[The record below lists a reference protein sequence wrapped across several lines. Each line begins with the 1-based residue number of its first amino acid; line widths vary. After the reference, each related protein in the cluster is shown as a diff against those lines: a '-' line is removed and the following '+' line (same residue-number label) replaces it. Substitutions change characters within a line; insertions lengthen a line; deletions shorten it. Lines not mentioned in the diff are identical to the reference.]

1 MAALRGAAN
10 SPVGTSLTRSTTA
23 QNKLG
28 VKFYDSDGN
37 EYTYIKAEGA
47 ITAYAPVALDLV
59 TDTPLTECAQ
69 STTAK
74 GFLGIAQAA
83 FADEEYGFIL
93 TRGKG
98 LALIPSG
105 VALGDTVTAGSGALS
120 ATLTNAVRNATVLE
134 APVLLS
140 GTTQAKYVWLH

>member
-28 VKFYDSDGN
+28 VKFYDTDGN
-37 EYTYIKAEGA
+37 EYTYIKAEGV
-47 ITAYAPVALDLV
+47 ITAYTPVS
-59 TDTPLTECAQ
+59 LTGGISEVIQ
-69 STTAK
+69 SVGAT
-74 GFLGIAQAA
+74 GFFGIAQAA
-83 FADEEYGFIL
+83 FADEEYGFVL
-93 TRGKG
+93 TRGRG

-105 VALGDTVTAGSGALS
+105 VSLGDSLTAGSGALS
-120 ATLTNAVRNATVLE
+120 ATLTNHTRVVTVQE